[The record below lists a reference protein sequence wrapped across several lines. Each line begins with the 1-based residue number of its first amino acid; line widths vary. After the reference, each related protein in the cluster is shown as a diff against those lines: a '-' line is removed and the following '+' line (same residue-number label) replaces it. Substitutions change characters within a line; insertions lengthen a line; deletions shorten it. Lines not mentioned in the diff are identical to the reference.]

1 MRKLDIFFSV
11 KMIDDLWISKKVVT
25 AASFPETATVNVRLV
40 LSGFAEV
47 SLTVA
52 GWRDSEPGRGELF
65 LNSSSDV

>member
-11 KMIDDLWISKKVVT
+11 KMIDDLWISKKAVT
-25 AASFPETATVNVRLV
+25 AASFSETATVKVWLA

-52 GWRDSEPGRGELF
+52 GWRDSEPCRGELF